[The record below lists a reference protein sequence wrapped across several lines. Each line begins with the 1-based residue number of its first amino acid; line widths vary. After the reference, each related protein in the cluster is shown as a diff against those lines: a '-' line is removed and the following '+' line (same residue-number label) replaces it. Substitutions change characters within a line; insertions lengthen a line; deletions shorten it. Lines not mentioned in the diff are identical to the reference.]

1 MLLLL
6 IIFIKFNKTVIIKI
20 SRIKEHIEIRVDQS
34 IQEKYLQVV
43 LIFIT
48 LMIVNNRMI
57 KKLIFKNNHC
67 NRAFMQIC
75 RKKLKLI
82 IIIMIILI
90 K

>member
-1 MLLLL
+1 MLLHL

-20 SRIKEHIEIRVDQS
+20 FRIKEHIEMQVDQS

-48 LMIVNNRMI
+48 LMIVSNRMI
-57 KKLIFKNNHC
+57 KKLIFKNNHY
-67 NRAFMQIC
+67 NKAFMQIYI
-75 RKKLKLI
+75 KKLKLI

-90 K
+90 Q

>member
-1 MLLLL
+1 M
-6 IIFIKFNKTVIIKI
+6 IIKI
-20 SRIKEHIEIRVDQS
+20 FQIKEHIEIPVDQS

-48 LMIVNNRMI
+48 LKMVNNLMI
-57 KKLIFKNNHC
+57 KKLIFKNNHY
-67 NRAFMQIC
+67 NKAFMRIY

-82 IIIMIILI
+82 IIITIILI